1 MRRDALSQVLV
12 DLEQNQTNAISFEEL
27 TTILSSV
34 SVQTQNQESQVAVLN
49 ITSDI
54 REENEFIRKE
64 TLGIIISANM
74 SKYQRKTKT
83 YQKY

>member
-1 MRRDALSQVLV
+1 MRHDALSQALV

-74 SKYQRKTKT
+74 SKYQRKTQT

>member
-1 MRRDALSQVLV
+1 MRHDTLSQALV

-49 ITSDI
+49 ITSNI

-74 SKYQRKTKT
+74 SKYQRKTQT

>member
-1 MRRDALSQVLV
+1 MRHDALSQALV

-64 TLGIIISANM
+64 TLGITISANM
-74 SKYQRKTKT
+74 SKYQRKTQT

>member
-1 MRRDALSQVLV
+1 MRHDALSQALV

-49 ITSDI
+49 ITSNI

-74 SKYQRKTKT
+74 SKYQRKTQT

>member
-1 MRRDALSQVLV
+1 MRRDALSQALV

-74 SKYQRKTKT
+74 SKYQRKTQT